1 MYNICVKFKC
11 VEGKRESFV
20 KRVKEEGI
28 LTAILAEDGCHRYDY
43 FYSESDPTELVLI
56 ETWESLAHQQE
67 HLKQPHM
74 DTLRSFKSE
83 YITDTEIKE
92 FTI

>member
-11 VEGKRESFV
+11 IEGKREAFV
-20 KRVKEEGI
+20 KRVRDDGI
-28 LTAILAEDGCHRYDY
+28 LAAILAEDGCYRYDY

-56 ETWESLAHQQE
+56 EAWESLAHQQA
-67 HLKQPHM
+67 HLAQPHM
-74 DTLRSFKSE
+74 DTLRSFKGE
-83 YITDTEIKE
+83 YITSTEIKE